1 MATRFEHIPVE
12 PPPRWLRMLETLV
25 ISLAIPALGFIL
37 HPEDPLLLE
46 SGTAWLLVAGPL
58 LIGIRYGFAFGFG
71 SALISV
77 ALIGAE
83 TWWRTGALVPDQ
95 AQALPNAVAVV
106 LVGML
111 SGEMADT
118 WQRRLRQL
126 ATINHDQATRLDE
139 FVRHYH
145 LLRVSHDQLAER
157 LAANPFTLRDAL
169 HRLAQRFQHLAEH
182 GAPLQ
187 HHGSEILSFL
197 ALNGRI
203 QQAALIRLDE
213 HHRPLKEAPVCYGGG
228 VGIDHQDPMI
238 LACLEQREMLYA
250 GNAVDPQLPEQ
261 GSLLAVV
268 PLIDV
273 HERIHALVAVTQ
285 MPFLDFHRGQL
296 HLLAVLGAQLGDLLH
311 RAEARQGHASP
322 ADLSAS
328 LARWVAQARRNHL
341 PSLLVTLE
349 LPEALDET
357 HGRTIIDEAFAQ
369 LRALDQGWVFG
380 TRLRTT
386 CLHILMPLADERAAT
401 AFAERLWQRLETQLP
416 QDPRQEGVRLSHRLI
431 DGHRSARAL
440 LDGLDL
446 QERHHAAA

>member
-1 MATRFEHIPVE
+1 MATRFEDIPVE
-12 PPPRWLRMLETLV
+12 PPPLWLRMLETLV
-25 ISLAIPALGFIL
+25 LNLALPAFGLVL

-46 SGTAWLLVAGPL
+46 GGTAWLLVAGPL
-58 LIGIRYGFAFGFG
+58 LIGMRYGFAFGFC

-83 TWWRTGALVPDQ
+83 TWWRTGALVPDNE
-95 AQALPNAVAVV
+95 QALPNAIAVV

-111 SGEMADT
+111 SGEIADT

-126 ATINHDQATRLDE
+126 ATINRGQATRLDE

-157 LAANPFTLRDAL
+157 LAANPFTLRDSL
-169 HRLAQRFQHLAEH
+169 HRLALRFQHLAEQ

-187 HHGSEILSFL
+187 QHGGEILSFL
-197 ALNGRI
+197 ALNARI

-213 HHRPLKEAPVCYGGG
+213 HHRPLTEAPLCYGGEIS
-228 VGIDHQDPMI
+228 IDRHDPMI
-238 LACLEQREMLYA
+238 RACLEQREMLYA
-250 GNAVDPQLPEQ
+250 GSAVDPQLPEQ

-273 HERIHALVAVTQ
+273 HERIHALVAITQ

-311 RAEARQGHASP
+311 QADVRQGHTSP
-322 ADLSAS
+322 DDIATS
-328 LARWVAQARRNHL
+328 LARWIAQARRNHL
-341 PSLLVTLE
+341 TSLLVTLE
-349 LPEALDET
+349 LPRALAEA
-357 HGRTIIDEAFAQ
+357 HGPTIIDEAFTQ

-380 TRLRTT
+380 TRQHAT
-386 CLHILMPLADERAAT
+386 CLHILMPLADARAAT

-416 QDPRQEGVRLSHRLI
+416 HDPRQEGARLSHRLI

>member
-1 MATRFEHIPVE
+1 MATRFEDIPVE

-25 ISLAIPALGFIL
+25 LSLALPAFGLAL

-46 SGTAWLLVAGPL
+46 GGTAWLLVAGPL
-58 LIGIRYGFAFGFG
+58 LIGIRYGFAFGFC

-77 ALIGAE
+77 ALMGVE
-83 TWWRTGALVPDQ
+83 TWWRTGALVPDNE
-95 AQALPNAVAVV
+95 QALPNAVAVV

-126 ATINHDQATRLDE
+126 ATINRDQATRLDE

-157 LAANPFTLRDAL
+157 LAANPFTLRDSL
-169 HRLAQRFQHLAEH
+169 HRLALRFQHLAEQ

-187 HHGSEILSFL
+187 QHGGEILSFL
-197 ALNGRI
+197 ALNARI

-213 HHRPLKEAPVCYGGG
+213 HHRPLTEAPLCYGGE
-228 VGIDHQDPMI
+228 VSIDRHDPMI
-238 LACLEQREMLYA
+238 RACLEQREMLYA
-250 GNAVDPQLPEQ
+250 GSAVDSQLPEQ

-273 HERIHALVAVTQ
+273 HERIHALVVVTQ

-311 RAEARQGHASP
+311 RADVRQGHASP
-322 ADLSAS
+322 ADIATG
-328 LARWVAQARRNHL
+328 LARWVAQARRNRL
-341 PSLLVTLE
+341 TSLLMTLE
-349 LPEALDET
+349 IPRALAEA

-380 TRLRTT
+380 TRQHAT

-416 QDPRQEGVRLSHRLI
+416 HDPRQEGARLSHRLI
-431 DGHRSARAL
+431 DGHRSTRAL
-440 LDGLDL
+440 LDELDL
-446 QERHHAAA
+446 QERRHAAA